1 MIGIDARFCSILAQ
15 AEATS
20 GTRIA
25 REFGREGWQGL
36 LLVGVAVFLFVG
48 WLYRKDTQSLNWIWK
63 VWLLTLRLS
72 VLVALGLIWLD
83 PQERTETIEDRPSRV
98 AILVDTSLSMGFPE
112 ATPKG
117 NSAPTPGKSRTDAV
131 ADLLTKSNIPETETL
146 LDRLRSTH
154 QIEFHTFDSKLKQ
167 VPVLRRTSDVIA
179 STSSPSTNA
188 SDQGPGPDPSAAPN
202 FSEILKPTG
211 TETRLGDAL
220 VELIRHAAGETLS
233 GVVVISDGQAN
244 TGIETSS
251 AKAAAL
257 AAKIR
262 LLTIGVGGTDRPV
275 SMQISSV
282 QAPTLVSKK
291 DGFSI
296 TAFVQGQQL
305 GGRTVQ
311 VELLS
316 KQESDP
322 GPFTVVQ
329 TKDAQLK
336 QDGVPTS
343 VQFDY
348 TPTEAGRRLFNLR
361 VKPIQGVSGSKLVEK
376 VLPPVEITDRN
387 TKVLLIAG
395 GPMRDYQF
403 TRNMLFRDS
412 GTDVDVWLQSGRSG
426 ISQEAKNLLFEFPP
440 TDAELFKYDVIVC
453 FDPDWKQIPPASRK
467 SLAQWVFQHAGGLIV
482 IAGDVYT
489 TELASSDESFQ
500 IIRALYPVVL
510 ATNLFDYEM
519 VGDEFQNPQK
529 VELTESGKKAEF
541 LQLGDTPQE
550 SGKVWEEEFTGVF
563 RSYPTIKAKA
573 GANVF
578 ANFSDRRAITE
589 NGKPILLA
597 EQFYGGGRVLYLG
610 SAELWRLRAVEE
622 KFFERFWIKSIRE
635 VGQGRL
641 LRGTNRGGLLLDQH
655 NFSLGATVPIR
666 ASVLDPQFKE
676 LVAPHVDVEIYDPRG
691 KRMIPALRML
701 ADKSRPGQFTGSFPA
716 NLEGRYRLELPIP
729 DSTDQVVD
737 FIQVEMPD
745 LEFVKQEQD
754 AAQLQRLATEELG
767 GKYLTLAEAERNL
780 PDLLP
785 DRGTKKVQYDVPQP
799 LWDRQWVLYL
809 LVTLLSVEW
818 LTRKLLK
825 LA

>member
-1 MIGIDARFCSILAQ
+1 MIGTGMQISIVLAQ
-15 AEATS
+15 AEATT

-36 LLVGVAVFLFVG
+36 LLVAVAVIVFVG
-48 WLYRKDTQSLNWIWK
+48 WLYRKDTQSLNWYWK
-63 VWLLTLRLS
+63 AWLLTLRLS
-72 VLVALGLIWLD
+72 VLIALGLIWLD
-83 PQERTETIEDRPSRV
+83 PQERSETIEDRPSRV
-98 AILVDTSLSMGFPE
+98 AFLIDTSLSMGFPE
-112 ATPKG
+112 TTPKG
-117 NSAPTPGKSRTDAV
+117 SAGATMGRSRSDAV
-131 ADLLTKSNIPETETL
+131 VELLTKSQIPQTEML
-146 LDRLRSTH
+146 LDRLRATH
-154 QIEFHTFDSKLKQ
+154 QVELHTFDSKLKQ
-167 VPVLRRTSDVIA
+167 VPVLQRHADVSRVSPDLKATS
-179 STSSPSTNA
+179 P
-188 SDQGPGPDPSAAPN
+188 AAPN
-202 FSEILKPTG
+202 FAEILKPQG

-220 VELIRHAAGETLS
+220 VELIRHSAGETLS
-233 GVVVISDGQAN
+233 GIVVISDGQNN
-244 TGIETSS
+244 TGIESES
-251 AKAAAL
+251 AKAAAT

-262 LLTIGVGGTDRPV
+262 LLTIGVGGTERPV
-275 SMQISSV
+275 STQISSV

-305 GGRTVQ
+305 AGKTVQ

-329 TKDAQLK
+329 TKDALLK
-336 QDGVPTS
+336 QDGVPAS

-348 TPTEAGRRLFNLR
+348 TPKEAGRRLFNLR
-361 VKPIQGVSGSKLVEK
+361 VKPIAGVSGSKLVEK

-403 TRNMLFRDS
+403 TRNLLFRDS

-426 ISQEAKNLLFEFPP
+426 ISQEAKTLLFEFPT
-440 TDAELFKYDVIVC
+440 TDAELFKYDVIIC
-453 FDPDWKQIPPASRK
+453 FDPDWKQVPAASRNA
-467 SLAQWVFQHAGGLIV
+467 LGQWVFQHAGGLIV

-489 TELASSDESFQ
+489 TDLASSDDSFQ

-510 ATNLFDYEM
+510 ATNLFDFEM
-519 VGDEFQNPQK
+519 VGEEFQNPQK
-529 VELTESGKKAEF
+529 VELTETGRKAEF
-541 LQLGDTPQE
+541 LQLGDNPSE
-550 SGKVWEEEFTGVF
+550 SNKVWEEEFSGVF

-641 LRGTNRGGLLLDQH
+641 LRGTNRGGLLLEQH
-655 NFSLGATVPIR
+655 NFALGATVPIR

-676 LVAPHVDVEIYDPRG
+676 LVAPHVDIEVFDPRG
-691 KRMIPALRML
+691 KRLIPALRLL
-701 ADKSRPGQFTGSFPA
+701 ADKSRAGQFTGSFPA
-716 NLEGRYRLELPIP
+716 NLAGRYRLELPIP

-737 FIQVEMPD
+737 FLQVEMPD
-745 LEFVKQEQD
+745 LEFIKQEQD

-767 GKYLTLAEAERNL
+767 GKYLTISEAEKSL

-799 LWDRQWVLYL
+799 LWDRQWVMYL
-809 LVTLLSVEW
+809 LVSLLSTEW

>member
-1 MIGIDARFCSILAQ
+1 MIVAFAQISLVLAQ
-15 AEATS
+15 APTAS

-25 REFGREGWQGL
+25 HEFGREGWQGL
-36 LLVGVAVFLFVG
+36 LVVGVVIALFVS
-48 WLYRKDTQSLNWIWK
+48 WIYRKDTQSLSWFWK
-63 VWLLTLRLS
+63 FWLLALRLS

-83 PQERTETIEDRPSRV
+83 PQERTETIESRPSRV

-112 ATPKG
+112 VTPKG
-117 NSAPTPGKSRTDAV
+117 GGAETAAGKTRADAIV
-131 ADLLTKSNIPETETL
+131 ELLTKSKIPQTDML
-146 LDRLRSTH
+146 LDRLRATH
-154 QIEFHTFDSKLKQ
+154 QVELHTFDSKMKQ
-167 VPVLRRTSDVIA
+167 VPVLRRLADVTPA
-179 STSSPSTNA
+179 DANSTAPDAGGNA
-188 SDQGPGPDPSAAPN
+188 TAGAAPD
-202 FSEILKPTG
+202 FAAILKPQG

-220 VELIRHAAGETLS
+220 IDLIRNSAGETLS
-233 GVVVISDGQAN
+233 GIVVISDGQN
-244 TGIETSS
+244 NSGIETAS
-251 AKAAAL
+251 ARDAAA

-262 LLTIGVGGTDRPV
+262 LLTIGVGGTERPV
-275 SMQISSV
+275 STQISSV

-305 GGRTVQ
+305 AGKTVQ

-316 KQESDP
+316 KQESDA
-322 GPFTVVQ
+322 GPFSVVQ
-329 TKDAQLK
+329 TKDALLK
-336 QDGVPTS
+336 QDGVPVS

-361 VKPIQGVSGSKLVEK
+361 VKPIPGVSGSKLVEK

-403 TRNMLFRDS
+403 TRNLLFRDS
-412 GTDVDVWLQSGRSG
+412 GTDVDVWLQSGRAG
-426 ISQEAKNLLFEFPP
+426 ISQEAKNLLFEFPT

-453 FDPDWKQIPPASRK
+453 FDPDWKQIPVASRK
-467 SLAQWVFQHAGGLIV
+467 ALGQWVFQHAGGLIV

-489 TELASSDESFQ
+489 TELASSDDSFQ

-510 ATNLFDYEM
+510 ASNLFDYEM
-519 VGDEFQNPQK
+519 VGEEFQNPQK

-541 LQLGDTPQE
+541 LQLGNNPQE
-550 SGKVWEEEFTGVF
+550 SNKVWVEEFTGVF

-578 ANFSDRRAITE
+578 AHFSDRRAITE

-641 LRGTNRGGLLLDQH
+641 LRGTNRGGLLLEQH
-655 NFSLGATVPIR
+655 NFGLGSTVPIR
-666 ASVLDPQFKE
+666 ASVLDPQFNE
-676 LVAPHVDVEIYDPRG
+676 LVAPHVDVEVFDPHG
-691 KRMIPALRML
+691 KRMIPALRLL
-701 ADKSRPGQFTGSFPA
+701 ADKSRAGQFTGSFPA
-716 NLEGRYRLELPIP
+716 NLTGRYRLELPIP

-745 LEFVKQEQD
+745 LEFIKQEQD
-754 AAQLQRLATEELG
+754 TAQLKRLATEELG
-767 GKYLTLAEAERNL
+767 GKYLTLSEAEQTL

-799 LWDRQWVLYL
+799 LWDRQWILYL
-809 LVTLLSVEW
+809 LVGLLSVEW